1 MNEDG
6 PSWAFSSA
14 DTIADILK
22 YHTLLWLTIYRS
34 IVLFELLYNSSV
46 EIPAE
51 LLPLLRKSSRVAA
64 LTGAGVSQE
73 SGLRTFRDA
82 QTGLWAQ
89 YKPEDLASP
98 EAFRRDPKLVW
109 DWYAW
114 RREAIKGVRPNP
126 GHYALVEMS
135 ERFPAFTLITQN
147 VDGLHRFAGSPQV
160 IELHG
165 NIQRVRCAECYTFA
179 EEWNDDGLEI
189 PRCSACGGMLR
200 PHVVWF
206 GESLPRSELE
216 AAVEAARR
224 CEIFFSIGTSG
235 VVQPAASLAH
245 AAHNRGAVVVEINA
259 ERTPLTPKADF
270 FLQGRSGEILPA
282 LVKAVWH

>member
-1 MNEDG
+1 M
-6 PSWAFSSA
+6 
-14 DTIADILK
+14 LQ
-22 YHTLLWLTIYRS
+22 
-34 IVLFELLYNSSV
+34 
-46 EIPAE
+46 
-51 LLPLLRKSSRVAA
+51 KSSRVAA

-82 QTGLWAQ
+82 QDGLWKQ

-114 RREAIKGVRPNP
+114 RREALKGARPNA
-126 GHYALVEMS
+126 GHYALVDMS
-135 ERFPAFTLITQN
+135 KRYQAFTLITQN
-147 VDGLHRFAGSPQV
+147 VDGLHRFAGSPHV

-179 EEWNDDGLEI
+179 EDWDNNGVEV
-189 PRCSACGGMLR
+189 PRCPVCGGMLR

-206 GESLPRSELE
+206 GEALPRSELE
-216 AAVEAARR
+216 AAVDAARN
-224 CEIFFSIGTSG
+224 CEVFFSIGTSG
-235 VVQPAASLAH
+235 VVQPAASLAY

-259 ERTPLTPKADF
+259 EPTSLTPKADYF
-270 FLQGRSGEILPA
+270 FQGKSGEILPA
-282 LVKAVWH
+282 LTKAVWSNEIVDNGR